1 MFFFFFA
8 FVFRCLFP
16 RNLHSLSPYLG
27 IGCFF
32 ALLGR
37 FYDCVNE
44 LKPGSIMETSIPV
57 LSLEA
62 DTQIQVIDFFP
73 LGDTSSGSNNHSDLL
88 LILSVSEQLT
98 FSIVH

>member
-1 MFFFFFA
+1 
-8 FVFRCLFP
+8 
-16 RNLHSLSPYLG
+16 
-27 IGCFF
+27 
-32 ALLGR
+32 
-37 FYDCVNE
+37 
-44 LKPGSIMETSIPV
+44 METSIPV

-98 FSIVH
+98 FSLFIDRSLCAKVLLYRLTSLWVCLQERTFKPLNYNIPF